1 MSKYTDP
8 DWANAALLTIDVQR
22 DFTLAGAPAEIP
34 GTMEVVPKTRRLIEA
49 FRQGNRPIVHVVR
62 IYRPDGSNV
71 DVCRREGVERGE
83 RVVLAGS
90 GGAELVD
97 ELKPSP
103 QVRLDAEL
111 LLGGGLQE
119 IGYKEW
125 IMYKPRWGAFYRT
138 PLREHLNDLCTN
150 TLVICGCNFPNCPR
164 ATTYEASER
173 DFRVVLA
180 TDATS
185 GVYERGLR
193 ELGNIGVNLI
203 DSDGCL
209 NELSIEEVGQPQAY
223 EARNKNPRTI
233 TEYLDAKT

>member
-34 GTMEVVPKTRRLIEA
+34 STMEVVPMIRRLIEA
-49 FRQGNRPIVHVVR
+49 FRRRNRPIVHVVR
-62 IYRPDGSNV
+62 IYRPDGSSV
-71 DVCRREGVERGE
+71 DACRREGVERGE
-83 RVVLAGS
+83 GVVLAGS
-90 GGAELVD
+90 EGAELVD
-97 ELKPSP
+97 EFKPSRR
-103 QVRLDAEL
+103 VRLDAGL

-119 IGYKEW
+119 IGDKEW
-125 IMYKPRWGAFYRT
+125 IMYKPRWGAFYQT

-164 ATTYEASER
+164 VTIYEASER
-173 DFRVVLA
+173 DFRVVLV

-193 ELGNIGVNLI
+193 ELGNYR
-203 DSDGCL
+203 S
-209 NELSIEEVGQPQAY
+209 
-223 EARNKNPRTI
+223 
-233 TEYLDAKT
+233 